1 LFRTDLDI
9 PKTKSEIAIISGT
22 KSDLHPD
29 ALELKKLLKPDDQYF
44 DIKGA
49 THQTI
54 LGDEEFE
61 KIIYDLLNRTA
72 SR

>member
-1 LFRTDLDI
+1 
-9 PKTKSEIAIISGT
+9 
-22 KSDLHPD
+22 
-29 ALELKKLLKPDDQYF
+29 LKPDDQYF

-61 KIIYDLLNRTA
+61 KTIYYLLNATA